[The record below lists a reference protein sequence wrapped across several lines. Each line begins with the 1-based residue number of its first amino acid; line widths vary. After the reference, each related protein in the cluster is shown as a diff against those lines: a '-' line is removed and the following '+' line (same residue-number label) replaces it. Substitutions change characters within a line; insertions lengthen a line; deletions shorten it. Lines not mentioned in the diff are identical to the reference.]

1 MLVKD
6 LIEKIQELED
16 KCEEKMP
23 KFVTTDWRIGY
34 QQATNEILCMLY
46 DIRDQMVQDEFSA
59 DDLIDI
65 LSSKETVTIE
75 LDARDILGELLSN
88 D

>member
-1 MLVKD
+1 MMVKD

-16 KCEEKMP
+16 KCEEKMS
-23 KFVTTDWRIGY
+23 KFVTTDWSIGY

-46 DIRDQMVQDEFSA
+46 DIQDQMVQDEFSA
-59 DDLIDI
+59 DDLINI

-75 LDARDILGELLSN
+75 LDARDVLSELLSN